1 MLPLTS
7 CTAPAPTAVAVT
19 GTNVQPLLLSLAEE
33 EPDLAPRMIVQFSG
47 DAEELAAQVEA
58 LGGSAINYLEIIGAL
73 VIEMPVSQVATLAA
87 ADGVRWISLD
97 APCLTPAKMT
107 ANRF

>member
-1 MLPLTS
+1 MEDQLWYGRLPELRQTKALRRNLLHLLLIVQLFALLPLTS

-58 LGGSAINYLEIIGAL
+58 LGG
-73 VIEMPVSQVATLAA
+73 
-87 ADGVRWISLD
+87 
-97 APCLTPAKMT
+97 
-107 ANRF
+107 